1 MRLRKLALA
10 VGLAGAMGADFASAL
25 GLGEIKLLSRLNQ
38 PLEAEIKLLQVRDL
52 NEDEIRIV
60 LASGTDFDKAGI
72 DRVYFLSSLKFDVDL
87 KAAGGPVVRV
97 SSPQPVREPYLNFL
111 LETQW
116 PSGRILREYTLLM
129 DLPVFGDET
138 ARPVEISRSQT
149 AAPTAAPV
157 SRPAQAAPP
166 ADAQAAA
173 AEPAEEA
180 PSAKKTQAEPAQTA
194 SRSGDVYGPVSAS
207 DTLWAI
213 ALKVRPGRE
222 FSVQQTMLAIQRLN
236 PEAFINGNINLL
248 RRGQV
253 LRVPTADQISQ
264 LSKTQ
269 AISEVAQQNDQWGGA
284 VTGPQLDASKS
295 RTGGVAAETGVSGRL
310 KVAAADSSSGTS
322 SGRAAGETS
331 SGDGAQVESL
341 KNELA
346 ISMEELDRSRRE
358 NSQLQG
364 QVQELQDQIDTMERL
379 LEVSSRELAALQLAA
394 GQQADGNDA
403 GAAGGAVDGTD
414 APAPAAET
422 GTEVA
427 PPAAAVPAVEKAA
440 APVVE
445 KNEPKKPAA
454 EKKKPDPTKVVISS
468 RKEPGFMDMVM
479 DNITYIAG
487 GVAALL
493 LAGLLLLRRRKQ
505 EEPADTEDL
514 ELAFDDVTDEEVDDA
529 FDAVAMQELAAAD
542 DQDDFDFDAGVDSDF
557 EPEAPEATRSQ
568 TDDVVGEA
576 EIYISLGK
584 FAEAEDMLLNAL
596 ESDPTNDE
604 ARFKLLELYAETK
617 NQSGF
622 EKQYS
627 ALQITADAGTIA
639 RAAVLS
645 EQFGGLASLA
655 GDTDGDWA
663 AGDLD
668 TLEFSL
674 GDDLSGGSDGE
685 PEAESFEFD
694 LSDDFSEP
702 ADQPV
707 SGDELALDF
716 NLDAEADAD
725 TLEFSLDAES
735 DADTLDFSLD
745 ADADADTLEF
755 GLDDAGAG
763 ETLDSELTL
772 DPDSDEGSLAFDLD
786 ASGDDLDF
794 SLDDKVDVEAEATLA
809 ESSEFDSFDS
819 FELDDTSLDIADSAP
834 VESGLSLANTEEPE
848 LGDDAFD
855 VDLDSLDLDALDQE
869 LDALSADA
877 DLAQL
882 DDTFDSGD
890 LAGDFEPP
898 ADGGEDTFSA
908 GLAEDDSWLDNAA
921 DPAQLD
927 ADLEMPE
934 LDALPDFADAGLAG
948 VESSDDGLTDLPSPE
963 DVLGGDDDL
972 DADLDFLADT
982 DEVATKLDLAR
993 AYIDMGDRD
1002 GARDILDEVV
1012 AEGSDQQRQEA
1023 QELISRMG

>member
-60 LASGTDFDKAGI
+60 LASGTDFEKAGI

-97 SSPQPVREPYLNFL
+97 TSPQPVREPYLNFL

-116 PSGRILREYTLLM
+116 PSGRILREYTVLM

-138 ARPVEISRSQT
+138 ARPVEVSRGQPAT
-149 AAPTAAPV
+149 ATKAPV
-157 SRPAQAAPP
+157 SRPEPAAAPTEAQAATSE
-166 ADAQAAA
+166 DA
-173 AEPAEEA
+173 AEA
-180 PSAKKTQAEPAQTA
+180 PPAKKTQAEPVQTA
-194 SRSGDVYGPVSAS
+194 SRGGDVYGPVSAN

-236 PEAFINGNINLL
+236 PEAFIDGNINLL

-253 LRVPTADQISQ
+253 LRVPTSDQIAQ

-284 VTGPQLDASKS
+284 ATGPQLDASKS
-295 RTGGVAAETGVSGRL
+295 RSGGAVADGGVSGRL
-310 KVAAADSSSGTS
+310 KVAAAESSSGAS
-322 SGRAAGETS
+322 SGRAAGEAS

-341 KNELA
+341 QNDLA

-358 NSQLQG
+358 NSQLKG

-379 LEVSSRELAALQLAA
+379 LEVSSQELAALQLAA
-394 GQQADGNDA
+394 GQKAEASDT
-403 GAAGGAVDGTD
+403 GAAGEVVKETV
-414 APAPAAET
+414 APAPAE
-422 GTEVA
+422 EVGGEA
-427 PPAAAVPAVEKAA
+427 VPPAAEA
-440 APVVE
+440 APVVKE
-445 KNEPKKPAA
+445 KKEPQKPAA
-454 EKKKPDPTKVVISS
+454 DKKKPDPTKVVVSS
-468 RKEPGFMDMVM
+468 RQEPGFMDMVM
-479 DNITYIAG
+479 DNIAYVAG

-505 EEPADTEDL
+505 EEPADSEEL
-514 ELAFDDVTDEEVDDA
+514 ELAFDDVTDAEVDNA
-529 FDAVAMQELAAAD
+529 FDEVVMQELAAED
-542 DQDDFDFDAGVDSDF
+542 DQDDFDFDAGFESD
-557 EPEAPEATRSQ
+557 PDEAPEATRSQ
-568 TDDVVGEA
+568 TEDVVGEA
-576 EIYISLGK
+576 DIYISLGK

-596 ESDPTNDE
+596 ESDPTNDA
-604 ARFKLLELYAETK
+604 ARFKLLEVYAETK
-617 NQSGF
+617 NQPGF

-627 ALQITADAGTIA
+627 ALQITADAATIA
-639 RAAVLS
+639 RAGLLS
-645 EQFGGLASLA
+645 EQFGGLASF
-655 GDTDGDWA
+655 GDADDME
-663 AGDLD
+663 AGDLGA
-668 TLEFSL
+668 LEFTL
-674 GDDLSGGSDGE
+674 GDDPSDSGAD
-685 PEAESFEFD
+685 EAATGDLEFD
-694 LSDDFSEP
+694 LSDEFSVT
-702 ADQPV
+702 ADQPAA
-707 SGDELALDF
+707 DEDLTLDF
-716 NLDAEADAD
+716 NLDADAD
-725 TLEFSLDAES
+725 T
-735 DADTLDFSLD
+735 DTLDFNLD

-755 GLDDAGAG
+755 SLDDAGSEEVASDDLS
-763 ETLDSELTL
+763 LDLASDLESL
-772 DPDSDEGSLAFDLD
+772 DFDSDTGSEEGGEALGF
-786 ASGDDLDF
+786 GDDLDF
-794 SLDDKVDVEAEATLA
+794 SLNDQGSVEPGLSEADA
-809 ESSEFDSFDS
+809 KPEEPVEFDSFDS
-819 FELDDTSLDIADSAP
+819 FELDDSSLELADSAP
-834 VESGLSLANTEEPE
+834 AAPDLSQSEPD

-882 DDTFDSGD
+882 DETFDSGD
-890 LAGDFEPP
+890 LAGDFELP
-898 ADGGEDTFSA
+898 AGGDDSFSD

-921 DPAQLD
+921 DSAQLD

-934 LDALPDFADAGLAG
+934 LDAMPDFAEPAQES
-948 VESSDDGLTDLPSPE
+948 VELSGDGLTDLPSPE